1 MPRVVEALF
10 ASPAAEPG
18 QLTFVAG
25 DVIQV
30 ITAGEPD
37 GWWEGSLRGTKGW
50 FPSSFCSAPFSDG
63 IDAPGDHAPAQMRAV
78 ALYAYQAATPDELS
92 LQPGD
97 VILITDAEQSWWT
110 GELRGQTGCFP
121 ANFVE
126 MMRDDGGS
134 KGAPNAA
141 GMMDLSKALGA
152 AVAKGRAASEP
163 PPPPAA
169 GASNVTDSSIGSLA
183 AATV

>member
-152 AVAKGRAASEP
+152 AVAKGRAASRE
-163 PPPPAA
+163 
-169 GASNVTDSSIGSLA
+169 LA
-183 AATV
+183 ALV